1 MKRRKQRRCDDDTV
15 YQNSC
20 ASAVY
25 DIFLHQWMT
34 VVNER
39 NIFQWYVSSLVV
51 SCLRTCRTP
60 ALLLIEYL
68 CNYKLGLHN
77 HTSTTPRERGF
88 LTAMLILPQIRE
100 FWGGVAMLWQ
110 SVLCLSQYRNMC
122 VMIMWNG
129 LFHDAGKAFP
139 HHEKA
144 CSAGRES
151 LYGGMIKAFPYTD
164 SVEKGL

>member
-1 MKRRKQRRCDDDTV
+1 MKRCKQRQCVDDTV

-20 ASAVY
+20 ASTLY

-34 VVNER
+34 VVK
-39 NIFQWYVSSLVV
+39 QWQRVMWCMSSLVV

-100 FWGGVAMLWQ
+100 FWGDVAMLWQ

-139 HHEKA
+139 HYEKA
-144 CSAGRES
+144 CSAGRER
-151 LYGGMIKAFPYTD
+151 LCDVTIKAF
-164 SVEKGL
+164 L

>member
-68 CNYKLGLHN
+68 CNSKLALHN

-100 FWGGVAMLWQ
+100 FWGDVAMLWQ

-129 LFHDAGKAFP
+129 LFHDTGKAFP

-151 LYGGMIKAFPYTD
+151 LYGVTIKAF
-164 SVEKGL
+164 L

>member
-1 MKRRKQRRCDDDTV
+1 MKRRKQRRCDDDTA

-34 VVNER
+34 VVK
-39 NIFQWYVSSLVV
+39 QWQRVMWCMSSLVV

-100 FWGGVAMLWQ
+100 FWGDVAMLWQ
-110 SVLCLSQYRNMC
+110 SVFCLSQCRDMC

-129 LFHDAGKAFP
+129 LFHDTGKAFP

-144 CSAGRES
+144 CSAGRER
-151 LYGGMIKAFPYTD
+151 LCDVTIKAF
-164 SVEKGL
+164 L